1 MITSVHNPRV
11 QEVRKLQAQAK
22 MRREEHAFVV
32 EGVRLA
38 EEALAAGWE
47 AKLVMYTDQLD
58 ERGMALVEQFKM
70 RSVPAEQVSQPVMKA
85 LSETETPQG
94 LLVVLNLNLIP
105 MPSSL
110 NFLLILDGLRDPGNL
125 GTILRTAAAARVQGV
140 VLAPGCAD
148 AWSPKVLRAG
158 MGAHF
163 RVPIQA
169 LRWDE
174 ISRLV
179 KGTSMLIKVYLA
191 DSAAGLPYAGADFLS
206 PLALIVGGEASGAGS
221 EAAFLADA
229 KVHIPMPGG
238 SESLNAAIAAS
249 IILFEVLR
257 QRGTKS

>member
-1 MITSVHNPRV
+1 MITSVHNSRV

-22 MRREEHAFVV
+22 KRREEQAFVV

-38 EEALAAGWE
+38 EEALKAGWE
-47 AKLVMYTDQLD
+47 VNLVLYTDQLD
-58 ERGMALVEQFKM
+58 ARGMGLVEQFEM
-70 RSVPAEQVSQPVMKA
+70 RGVPAEQVTPAVMKS

-94 LLVVLNLNLIP
+94 LLVVLNLNPIP
-105 MPSSL
+105 IPASL
-110 NFLLILDGLRDPGNL
+110 HFLLILDGLRDPGNL
-125 GTILRTAAAARVQGV
+125 GTVLRTAAAVGVQAV
-140 VLAPGCAD
+140 LLAPGCAD

-163 RVPIQA
+163 RIPVQA
-169 LRWDE
+169 LHWEE
-174 ISRLV
+174 ITQLV
-179 KGTSMLIKVYLA
+179 KGQSKPMKVYLA
-191 DSAAGLPYAGADFLS
+191 DSAAGLPYTDADFHS

-221 EAAFLADA
+221 ESAFLANL

>member
-174 ISRLV
+174 I
-179 KGTSMLIKVYLA
+179 YLA

>member
-1 MITSVHNPRV
+1 MITSIHNSRV

-22 MRREEHAFVV
+22 KRREEQVFVV
-32 EGVRLA
+32 EGVRLS
-38 EEALAAGWE
+38 EEALKAGWE
-47 AKLVMYTDQLD
+47 AKLVLYTDQLD
-58 ERGMALVEQFKM
+58 ARGMALVEQFEM
-70 RSVPAEQVSQPVMKA
+70 SRVPAEQVTPAVMKA

-105 MPSSL
+105 MPTSL
-110 NFLLILDGLRDPGNL
+110 HFLLILDGLRDPGNL
-125 GTILRTAAAARVQGV
+125 GTILRTAAAAGVQV
-140 VLAPGCAD
+140 VLLAPGCAD

-163 RVPIQA
+163 RMPIQA
-169 LRWDE
+169 LRWEE
-174 ISRLV
+174 IRQLV
-179 KGTSMLIKVYLA
+179 KSSPKPIKVYLA
-191 DSAAGLPYAGADFLS
+191 DSAAGLPYTDVDFRS
-206 PLALIVGGEASGAGS
+206 PLALIVGGEASGAGFES
-221 EAAFLADA
+221 ALLANS